1 MRFQIGATAAAKG
14 ALSTSLTCMPFSL
27 SCATN
32 CRSPSVI
39 IWRCASRHLS
49 AAAWTILRSSAE
61 MRFQI
66 GLETIRLAGP
76 HT

>member
-1 MRFQIGATAAAKG
+1 M
-14 ALSTSLTCMPFSL
+14 
-27 SCATN
+27 
-32 CRSPSVI
+32 I